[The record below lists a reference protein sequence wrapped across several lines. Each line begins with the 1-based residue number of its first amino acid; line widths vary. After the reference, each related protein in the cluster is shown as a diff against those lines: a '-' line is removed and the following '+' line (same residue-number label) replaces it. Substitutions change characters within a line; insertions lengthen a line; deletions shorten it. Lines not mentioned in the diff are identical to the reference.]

1 MKLTHKLA
9 EESQRVWQERT
20 DWANQRSSVI
30 GMTWDRPGT
39 PGFQVITVIFA
50 ILAILS
56 YGAILVLLGR
66 LVGKLPL

>member
-30 GMTWDRPGT
+30 GMSWDRPGT
-39 PGFQVITVIFA
+39 PELQVITVILA
-50 ILAILS
+50 ILATVS
-56 YGAILVLLGR
+56 MER
-66 LVGKLPL
+66 SWSCWDD